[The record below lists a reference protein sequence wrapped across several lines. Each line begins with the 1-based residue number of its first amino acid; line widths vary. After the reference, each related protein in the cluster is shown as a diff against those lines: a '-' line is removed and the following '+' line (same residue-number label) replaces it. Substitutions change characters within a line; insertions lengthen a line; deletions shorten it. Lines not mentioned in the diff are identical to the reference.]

1 MTLLFLQR
9 LHLEHPAVHDRGTL
23 AAALNEIV
31 ALFLIGRDL
40 LFHGQ
45 IEFLR
50 HLIPLLG
57 VINNVK
63 AVDHQRRLLF
73 IQSAEQGDEVL
84 ENIHA
89 LHKSAGDKVHMA
101 GDTQFGCLHSPQEID
116 ADGFDLLA
124 VCASLVEFKKLL
136 RFSAAALHI
145 HRIVQHEIITA
156 EHPVV
161 LTAADIRQLF
171 IPVGFTIQGLFD
183 QFPRK
188 NTGGALIIAAVG
200 KIDVRL
206 TVYRDRNPLPY
217 IACGRAERIAER
229 KPGAA
234 GVGNAHALAQRGQF
248 ILIHQQVCKRK
259 V

>member
-1 MTLLFLQR
+1 
-9 LHLEHPAVHDRGTL
+9 
-23 AAALNEIV
+23 
-31 ALFLIGRDL
+31 
-40 LFHGQ
+40 
-45 IEFLR
+45 
-50 HLIPLLG
+50 
-57 VINNVK
+57 
-63 AVDHQRRLLF
+63 
-73 IQSAEQGDEVL
+73 
-84 ENIHA
+84 
-89 LHKSAGDKVHMA
+89 MA

-124 VCASLVEFKKLL
+124 VCASLVELKKLL

-188 NTGGALIIAAVG
+188 NTGGALIIAAIG

-206 TVYRDRNPLPY
+206 TVYRDRNPLPD

>member
-1 MTLLFLQR
+1 
-9 LHLEHPAVHDRGTL
+9 
-23 AAALNEIV
+23 
-31 ALFLIGRDL
+31 
-40 LFHGQ
+40 
-45 IEFLR
+45 
-50 HLIPLLG
+50 
-57 VINNVK
+57 
-63 AVDHQRRLLF
+63 
-73 IQSAEQGDEVL
+73 
-84 ENIHA
+84 
-89 LHKSAGDKVHMA
+89 MA

-116 ADGFDLLA
+116 ADGLDLLA
-124 VCASLVEFKKLL
+124 VCASLVELKKLL

-171 IPVGFTIQGLFD
+171 IPVGFTIQGFFD

-188 NTGGALIIAAVG
+188 NTGGALIIAAIG

-217 IACGRAERIAER
+217 IARGRAERIAER